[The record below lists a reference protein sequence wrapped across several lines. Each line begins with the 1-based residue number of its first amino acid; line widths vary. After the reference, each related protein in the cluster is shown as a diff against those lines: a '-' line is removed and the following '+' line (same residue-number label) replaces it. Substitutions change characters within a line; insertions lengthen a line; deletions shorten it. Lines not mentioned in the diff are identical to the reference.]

1 MHRARE
7 IVHCMGICLLLTG
20 CQPEPD
26 SQGGEVG
33 IMPIPESE
41 YELFSDLVHKI
52 QTAEASLNQSLNTLD
67 QQKITSARET
77 LAYQHQVMS
86 NLFVARYG
94 ESRVT
99 QWKETMIRIEEDKQ
113 IRETAKMRGRELL
126 KEFERYGAHGQLDA
140 EEYIVSL
147 YCQETVIPNHLL
159 SRLANCPR
167 VTTLDFSNSPIRDSK
182 LKLIGRVHSLAHL
195 NLSGC
200 PINGSGLKFLAGLHN
215 LKSINLSTTSLSTNA
230 HNQLKALVSLEN
242 LDTLELNECA
252 LSTSQFEKILRMF
265 KKTDVRF

>member
-1 MHRARE
+1 
-7 IVHCMGICLLLTG
+7 
-20 CQPEPD
+20 
-26 SQGGEVG
+26 
-33 IMPIPESE
+33 
-41 YELFSDLVHKI
+41 
-52 QTAEASLNQSLNTLD
+52 
-67 QQKITSARET
+67 
-77 LAYQHQVMS
+77 
-86 NLFVARYG
+86 
-94 ESRVT
+94 
-99 QWKETMIRIEEDKQ
+99 MIRIEEDKQ
-113 IRETAKMRGRELL
+113 IRETAKMRGRKLL
-126 KEFERYGAHGQLDA
+126 KEFERYGAHGQLDS

-230 HNQLKALVSLEN
+230 HNQLKTLSSLEN
-242 LDTLELNECA
+242 LDTLELNECS
-252 LSTSQFEKILRMF
+252 LSTTQFEKILRMF